1 MTEPDAAAHPP
12 THPTR
17 HLPRQMQALL
27 RTTETDLADGEWH
40 HLHPLTPLLRGGIFV
55 IAILGIV
62 IANLRER
69 IIQMFVGT
77 VNINGREINPNDW
90 GQDPVDIVVKT
101 GTVGWVLLG
110 LAVLLVIL
118 GIGFYLSWR
127 FHTFR
132 ITEEVVEVRSGVLF
146 RTHRNARLDRI
157 QGVNVNRPLI
167 PRLVGAAKLEVSVAG
182 QNANVQL
189 VYLGSKLADGLR
201 RDILHLA
208 SGASGARHAPDAA
221 MLASGTG
228 AEAGTVV
235 GAVSAVGGMLES
247 SVNEFL
253 TPEYE
258 RGDVAP
264 ESLVR
269 IPAGRLLGSIAL
281 SPATVIAL
289 VLVVGSIVAVAFGYF
304 WALFT
309 LVPVVIGTGGYAWSR
324 FTKSLRYTIVRTPD
338 GVRIGHGLLSTS
350 SETIP
355 PGRVH
360 AIEVS
365 QPLLWRPSK
374 WWTIRIN
381 TAGQLSSSSAGGGS
395 AAAQRAIVLPVG
407 AIGDVEKVLGL
418 ILPGFEDPELRSLV
432 RPGLIDDGRDPRFTT
447 SPRRARWLRP
457 FSWRRTGFVFGG
469 GTVLL
474 RRGVITRSLI
484 LVPLARLQSVSI
496 QRGPLRRML
505 RLRTASL
512 HTVAGPVGATLP
524 AVDLDVAERFVE
536 QVARSAVAEAA
547 ADATAHWRREAE
559 PAIQAPVHE
568 IHSTNNEVEQS

>member
-1 MTEPDAAAHPP
+1 
-12 THPTR
+12 
-17 HLPRQMQALL
+17 MQALL
-27 RTTETDLADGEWH
+27 NSTETDLADGEWH
-40 HLHPLTPLLRGGIFV
+40 RLHPLTPLLKGGIFV

-69 IIQMFVGT
+69 IIQFFVGS
-77 VNINGREINPNDW
+77 VNINGRDLNPSDF
-90 GQDPVDIVVKT
+90 GKDPVDIVVET
-101 GTVGWVLLG
+101 GTVGWALLG
-110 LAVLLVIL
+110 LAVVLIVL
-118 GIGFYLSWR
+118 GVSFFLSWR

-132 ITEEVVEVRSGVLF
+132 ITDEVVEVRSGVLF

-208 SGASGARHAPDAA
+208 SGASGDRHAPDAA
-221 MLASGTG
+221 TLASASATG
-228 AEAGTVV
+228 AEA
-235 GAVSAVGGMLES
+235 AAMPSVGGLLES
-247 SVNEFL
+247 TVNEFW

-269 IPAGRLLGSIAL
+269 IPVVRLLGSIAL
-281 SPATVIAL
+281 SPATVIAVL
-289 VLVVGSIVAVAFGYF
+289 VVVGSIVAVAAGYI

-355 PGRVH
+355 PGRIH

-365 QPLLWRPSK
+365 QPLLWRPSQ

-381 TAGQLSSSSAGGGS
+381 TAGQLSSGSGGGGS

-432 RPGLIDDGRDPRFTT
+432 GPGLIDGGRDPRFTT

-505 RLRTASL
+505 RLRSIHL
-512 HTVAGPVGATLP
+512 HVVAGPVSAILP
-524 AVDLDVAERFVE
+524 AIDLTIAERFVE
-536 QVARSAVAEAA
+536 QVARRAVAEAA
-547 ADATAHWRREAE
+547 ADATDHWRREPDSARMSPQLE
-559 PAIQAPVHE
+559 P
-568 IHSTNNEVEQS
+568 HSPTTEVTES